1 MLNNDKIRVMTKL
14 AIYEK
19 KSGKEDIKL
28 SQYYKRDYIRLQ
40 ILNTIVFS
48 TIGYLLILLLV
59 GIYQSEYLI
68 AKAVKLDYH
77 TLGMYILG
85 VYIMVLTVSVLCTI
99 IGYTLKFEASRRKL
113 AGYNKGLKYLRK
125 IYESEE
131 M

>member
-28 SQYYKRDYIRLQ
+28 SQYFKKDYIRLQ
-40 ILNTIVFS
+40 ILNTVVFS
-48 TIGYLLILLLV
+48 TIAYFLILLLV

-68 AKAVKLDYH
+68 AKAVKLNYQ

-85 VYIMVLTVSVLCTI
+85 VYIMVLVVSILCTV

-113 AGYNKGLKYLRK
+113 AGYNKGLKYLSK
-125 IYESEE
+125 IYETEE
-131 M
+131 K

>member
-1 MLNNDKIRVMTKL
+1 MLNNDKVRVMTRL

-19 KSGKEDIKL
+19 KRGKEDIGL

-48 TIGYLLILLLV
+48 TIGYGLLVLLV

-68 AKAVKLDYH
+68 ANAVTLNYKAIA
-77 TLGMYILG
+77 MYVIGIYAMFL
-85 VYIMVLTVSVLCTI
+85 IISILCTI
-99 IGYTLKFEASRRKL
+99 IASTLKFEASRRKL
-113 AGYNKGLKYLRK
+113 AGYNKGLRCLQQ

-131 M
+131 K

>member
-1 MLNNDKIRVMTKL
+1 MLNNDKVRVMTRL

-19 KSGKEDIKL
+19 KRGKEDIGL

-48 TIGYLLILLLV
+48 TIGYGLLVLLV

-68 AKAVKLDYH
+68 ANAVTLNYKAI
-77 TLGMYILG
+77 GMYVFGI
-85 VYIMVLTVSVLCTI
+85 YAMFLTISILCTI
-99 IGYTLKFEASRRKL
+99 IASTLKFEASRRKL
-113 AGYNKGLKYLRK
+113 AGYNKGLRCLQQ

-131 M
+131 K